1 MKLSDLRPID
11 IYEDGGEYL
20 AATMTRDDIPA
31 FAKTARYSADDEWPH
46 FAVVLVDDDGTTR
59 KNFSLADPGNLYFSS
74 IYLQGKAQE
83 LPEEV
88 VKTAA
93 MNIGACLH
101 GLQMGVPPDILELAG
116 VGSEDQLKAV
126 DPVVKLSAKES
137 LTTSKDGRVMA
148 KSDSGMHITSGV
160 PSRYSGPPTQKLTKG
175 AAGMGAA
182 LQKVAS
188 FDSVAAAMDRF
199 EAEHSTYL
207 PADKVK
213 IAVMLAEHATTM
225 GIQPGPALSLYGF
238 GDFDLPTALMSI
250 DARQAMRPDGEYGNL
265 AKVAAQ
271 LDEEQLPIILQN
283 MDMQYGLD
291 KYWGSGL
298 PDPLA
303 SVLLPKFAS
312 QELEGPETVTTVDA
326 VKALIATNPE
336 ALLAFLSQA
345 TVNNLAKDPVTAFSA
360 LPDPQKELV
369 AKAAQGAA

>member
-20 AATMTRDDIPA
+20 AATVERDDIPA
-31 FAKTARYSADDEWPH
+31 FAKTARYSADDEPQH
-46 FAVVLVDDDGTTR
+46 FAVVLVDDDGASR

-74 IYLQGKAQE
+74 VYLQGKAQD
-83 LPEEV
+83 LPADV

-93 MNIGACLH
+93 MNIGACLR
-101 GLQMGVPPDILELAG
+101 GLQMGVPPDLLALAG
-116 VGSEDQLKAV
+116 VDDESQLRSI
-126 DPVVKLSAKES
+126 DPVVKLASKDS
-137 LTTSKDGRVMA
+137 LTTSKAGRVMA
-148 KSDSGMHITSGV
+148 KSDSGVNITSGV

-188 FDSVAAAMDRF
+188 FDAVAAAMDRF
-199 EAEHSTYL
+199 EAEHHIYL

-213 IAVMLAEHATTM
+213 IATMLADHASDI

-238 GDFDLPTALMSI
+238 GDFDLPTALMAI

-271 LDEEQLPIILQN
+271 LDPEQLPIIIQN
-283 MDMQYGLD
+283 MDLEYGLD
-291 KYWGSGL
+291 RYWGSGL

-303 SVLLPKFAS
+303 SVMLSKFAA
-312 QELEGPETVTTVDA
+312 QELEGPETVTSVDA
-326 VKALIATNPE
+326 VKALLESNPE
-336 ALLAFLSQA
+336 VLLASLSPA
-345 TVNNLAKDPVTAFSA
+345 TVASLSKDPATAFNA

-369 AKAAQGAA
+369 AKAAQGAV